1 MTGNGSILVIED
13 DQSIRHLLRLT
24 LEGQGY
30 EVFCAENG
38 KVGLSLARTNN
49 PDVILLDLGLP
60 DCEGSDL
67 IPDLLDVCEA
77 TIIVVTARDLEGQ
90 KVHALD
96 AGADDYIVKPFGTS
110 ELLARIRVSMRRGAN
125 SQRAKT
131 PVFEANGL
139 KVDKTR
145 REVVLDGET
154 IHLTPNEFALFVV
167 LVESHGQVLTH
178 HKIQQAVW
186 GYSTTDNYK
195 TLRVL
200 MASLRRKLGERPSAP
215 RFIKTEVG
223 IGYRF
228 IG

>member
-1 MTGNGSILVIED
+1 MTGSGSILVIED
-13 DQSIRHLLRLT
+13 DQSIQHLLQLT

-30 EVFCAENG
+30 EVFCAESG
-38 KVGLSLARTNN
+38 KVGLSLARVNN
-49 PDVILLDLGLP
+49 PNVILLDLGLP
-60 DCEGSDL
+60 DCDGSDL
-67 IPDLLDVCEA
+67 IPDLLDICDA
-77 TIIVVTARDLEGQ
+77 AIIVVTARDLEGQ

-110 ELLARIRVSMRRGAN
+110 ELLARIRVSMRRGAS
-125 SQRAKT
+125 SQRSRA
-131 PVFEANGL
+131 PVFEADGL
-139 KVDKTR
+139 KVDKMR
-145 REVVLDGET
+145 YEVILDGEM
-154 IHLTPNEFALFVV
+154 IHLTPNEFALLVV

-178 HKIQQAVW
+178 RKIQQAVW
-186 GYSTTDNYK
+186 GYPTTDNYK

-223 IGYRF
+223 VGYRF

>member
-77 TIIVVTARDLEGQ
+77 AIIVVTAGDLEGPTTTSSSRL
-90 KVHALD
+90 APRSCSPGSECRC
-96 AGADDYIVKPFGTS
+96 AGAQIPRGRK
-110 ELLARIRVSMRRGAN
+110 RRC
-125 SQRAKT
+125 S
-131 PVFEANGL
+131 
-139 KVDKTR
+139 R
-145 REVVLDGET
+145 R
-154 IHLTPNEFALFVV
+154 
-167 LVESHGQVLTH
+167 
-178 HKIQQAVW
+178 
-186 GYSTTDNYK
+186 
-195 TLRVL
+195 
-200 MASLRRKLGERPSAP
+200 MA
-215 RFIKTEVG
+215 
-223 IGYRF
+223 
-228 IG
+228 